1 MGGSS
6 QVKAVRMAPPD
17 RERLGDEHQRNCA
30 NPAMDKGGWWTIQSM
45 GHKESDMTKLCW
57 EHLV

>member
-6 QVKAVRMAPPD
+6 QVRAVRIAPPD

-30 NPAMDKGGWWTIQSM
+30 NPATDKGAWWTIQSM
-45 GHKESDMTKLCW
+45 DHKESDMTKLCW
-57 EHLV
+57 AHLV